1 MHNTRNLTATSEQ
14 DAVWLTAGATGT
26 HPTEKTQ
33 RALNVAPSATQGRSQ
48 PHQCELQ
55 LAAPPAVLS
64 VVVGDARFLGVI
76 AKNQSD
82 SADPKRGSTRVED
95 HVMSRS
101 GGSPVVMQSCVT

>member
-1 MHNTRNLTATSEQ
+1 MGST
-14 DAVWLTAGATGT
+14 
-26 HPTEKTQ
+26 
-33 RALNVAPSATQGRSQ
+33 
-48 PHQCELQ
+48 
-55 LAAPPAVLS
+55 PADLS
-64 VVVGDARFLGVI
+64 VVVGDARFLVVI